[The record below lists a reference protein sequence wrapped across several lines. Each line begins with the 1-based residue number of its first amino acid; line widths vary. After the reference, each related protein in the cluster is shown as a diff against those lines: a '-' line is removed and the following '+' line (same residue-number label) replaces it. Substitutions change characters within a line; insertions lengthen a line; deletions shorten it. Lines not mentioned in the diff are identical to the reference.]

1 MASIL
6 KVDTITGVATAGS
19 IAITGEGNSTTTNL
33 QQGLAKHWVN
43 FNQTSTQASRDSF
56 NFSSLTDN
64 GTGDT
69 TVTVTNN
76 FNNANYALS
85 ITSNN
90 VQTVIG
96 DSTNWSK
103 TDPTSSLYRPFIR
116 NGVNNPQD
124 SQFVC
129 CNIKGD
135 LA

>member
-1 MASIL
+1 MASEMY
-6 KVDTITGVATAGS
+6 VDTIAASDGTSPVTLTKQSA
-19 IAITGEGNSTTTNL
+19 
-33 QQGLAKHWVN
+33 AKHWVN
-43 FNQTSTQASRDSF
+43 FNQTGTQASRDSF

-90 VQTVIG
+90 AQTVIG

-103 TDPTSSLYRPFIR
+103 TDPTSSLYRAFIR
-116 NGVNNPQD
+116 NAGSSAQD
-124 SQFVC
+124 CQFVC
-129 CNIKGD
+129 CNINGD

>member
-6 KVDTITGVATAGS
+6 KVDELRGIVSAGDITVTSEGGAATQS
-19 IAITGEGNSTTTNL
+19 L

-43 FNQTSTQASRDSF
+43 FNQTGTQASRDSF

-90 VQTVIG
+90 AQTVIG

-103 TDPTSSLYRPFIR
+103 TDPTSSLYRAFIR
-116 NGVNNPQD
+116 NAGNSAQD
-124 SQFVC
+124 CQFVC